1 MCRANWENPALI
13 AAMQAT
19 RAVCRHFEVRHVM
32 LLPPK
37 DLRSCLLNKS
47 ARESRDPFYSAKCIY
62 SNVNIQDMIAY
73 L

>member
-1 MCRANWENPALI
+1 MWRANWENPALI

-19 RAVCRHFEVRHVM
+19 RAVCRHFEVSHVI

-37 DLRSCLLNKS
+37 ESRSCIFAKN
-47 ARESRDPFYSAKCIY
+47 AGDPFFRSANCLSI
-62 SNVNIQDMIAY
+62 VNIQDVKAY

>member
-19 RAVCRHFEVRHVM
+19 CAIRRHFEVRHVI
-32 LLPPK
+32 LLPPEES
-37 DLRSCLLNKS
+37 RSCLFAKN
-47 ARESRDPFYSAKCIY
+47 AGDPFFSSVNCL
-62 SNVNIQDMIAY
+62 SNVIVY